1 MQQLFKQLVLGV
13 FEKLLNEMRAHF
25 NVTLS
30 KYSVDSAI
38 EIWGTIEIKGTFLCQ
53 C

>member
-1 MQQLFKQLVLGV
+1 
-13 FEKLLNEMRAHF
+13 MRTHF

-30 KYSVDSAI
+30 KYSVDSTI
-38 EIWGTIEIKGTFLCQ
+38 EIWGTIEINGTFLCQ